1 MKTWHIPCFHFI
13 RVKHNCV
20 WSCDVGLMDKEQE
33 KPVWRQAANDAGVDS
48 RTAAVVLAAIA
59 SLRYGT
65 VEVVVHDG
73 RVVQVDK
80 RERIRIGVPQG

>member
-1 MKTWHIPCFHFI
+1 
-13 RVKHNCV
+13 
-20 WSCDVGLMDKEQE
+20 MDNEQE
-33 KPVWRQAANDAGVDS
+33 KSVWRQAANDAGVDS

-59 SLRYGT
+59 SLRYGS
-65 VEVVVHDG
+65 VEVVVHNG